1 MKESYKKR
9 IITKEKLKTYQSLL
23 EDKTL
28 NRMMSDCRK
37 AGLNDATIVI
47 MANYAYQYGYE
58 AGFEAGTAQGIEY
71 AYQHINDLIDKY
83 VPPKGAKNE
92 DR

>member
-37 AGLNDATIVI
+37 AGFNDTTIVI

-58 AGFEAGTAQGIEY
+58 AGQTDGFKQGMQY
-71 AYQHINDLIDKY
+71 TYDHINTLIDQL
-83 VPPKGAKNE
+83 PAKE
-92 DR
+92 K